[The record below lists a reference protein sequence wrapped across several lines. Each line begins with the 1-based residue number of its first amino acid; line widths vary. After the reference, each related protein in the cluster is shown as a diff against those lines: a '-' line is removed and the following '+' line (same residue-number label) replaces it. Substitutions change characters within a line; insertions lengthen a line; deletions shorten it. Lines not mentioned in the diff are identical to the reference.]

1 MKKNTPNVDR
11 LLDEPENY
19 VEVRVKIQNL
29 MKKLMDCKQ
38 DLKEIS
44 DLGLVQEQFSENSKM
59 DLGAITQIIYSLG
72 EIYGYTYADDTL
84 EGVI

>member
-19 VEVRVKIQNL
+19 IEEGVKIQNL

-44 DLGLVQEQFSENSKM
+44 DLGLVQEQFSESSKM

>member
-1 MKKNTPNVDR
+1 MKKNIPCVDR

-19 VEVRVKIQNL
+19 TELRIKIQGL
-29 MKKLMDCKQ
+29 MSKLMDCKKE
-38 DLKEIS
+38 LKEIS
-44 DLGLVQEQFSENSKM
+44 DLGLVQEQFSENSTM
-59 DLGAITQIIYSLG
+59 DIGAIHQIIYSLG